1 MFVKTDS
8 EESAKKL
15 LLHFEGFELEGR
27 ALSAEIISEL
37 EFFHR
42 FPLVTPV

>member
-8 EESAKKL
+8 EETAKKL
-15 LLHFEGFELEGR
+15 LLRFEGLEMEGR
-27 ALSAEIISEL
+27 TLSAEIISEL

-42 FPLVTPV
+42 FPLVTPL